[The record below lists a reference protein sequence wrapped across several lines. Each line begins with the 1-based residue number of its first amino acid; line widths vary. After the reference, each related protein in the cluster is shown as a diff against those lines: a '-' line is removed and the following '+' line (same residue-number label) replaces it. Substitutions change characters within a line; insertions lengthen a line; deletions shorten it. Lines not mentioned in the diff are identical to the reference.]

1 MALGG
6 WVLVALGS
14 HNGVVSDQVMRL
26 GILECLGGHH
36 VSQISTALDHT
47 VVVTNHGKIF
57 GFGDNERAQ
66 LGHDTLRACLEPTQI
81 FFHEMTDD
89 TNVVSD
95 SE

>member
-1 MALGG
+1 
-6 WVLVALGS
+6 
-14 HNGVVSDQVMRL
+14 MRL

-36 VSQISTALDHT
+36 VSQISTGLDHT
-47 VVVTNHGKIF
+47 VVTNHGKIF

-66 LGHDTLRACLEPTQI
+66 LGHDTLRTCLEPTQI

-95 SE
+95 SK